1 FEVKSTSGDTQL
13 GGDDFDQRLVDHI
26 ASEFQ
31 KENGIDLRKDKQA
44 LQRLREA
51 AEKAKIELSSTMST
65 NVNLPFITA
74 DQDGPKHLDLNIS
87 RAKFDDLTK
96 DLVERTRKSVD
107 QALADAKLT
116 VSDIDEV
123 IMVGGSTR
131 IPAVQELVRSMTGKD
146 PNRSVNPDEVVAV
159 GAAIQAGVLG
169 GEVKDV
175 VLLDVTP
182 LSLGIETLGGVMTK
196 LIERNTTIPTRK
208 SETFSTAADGQTD
221 VHVKVYQGEREIA
234 TANKM
239 LGDFQL
245 SGIPAAPRGTPQ
257 IEVTF
262 NIDAN
267 GILSVSAKEKLSG
280 KEQSITVTGSSNLN
294 KSDIERMVAE
304 AQANADEDKRQREKV
319 ETRNKADQA
328 VYQAERT
335 LKDLDDKVTPE
346 DKSGIEAKIADVRSA
361 VDSDDTSTLETA
373 LNALQQATYELTSRL
388 YQQAAATENGPA
400 ADEKTQAYTNGTGD
414 TAGATKA
421 NDDVID
427 ADFKTEA

>member
-1 FEVKSTSGDTQL
+1 
-13 GGDDFDQRLVDHI
+13 
-26 ASEFQ
+26 
-31 KENGIDLRKDKQA
+31 
-44 LQRLREA
+44 
-51 AEKAKIELSSTMST
+51 
-65 NVNLPFITA
+65 
-74 DQDGPKHLDLNIS
+74 
-87 RAKFDDLTK
+87 
-96 DLVERTRKSVD
+96 
-107 QALADAKLT
+107 
-116 VSDIDEV
+116 
-123 IMVGGSTR
+123 
-131 IPAVQELVRSMTGKD
+131 VQELVRSMTGKD

-234 TANKM
+234 TANKL

-294 KSDIERMVAE
+294 KADIERMVAE
-304 AQANADEDKRQREKV
+304 AQANAEEDKRQREKV

-335 LKDLDDKVTPE
+335 LKDLEDKVTPE
-346 DKSGIEAKIADVRSA
+346 DKSGIEAKIADVRRT
-361 VDSDDTSTLETA
+361 VESDNTSELEAA
-373 LNALQQATYELTSRL
+373 LSALQQATYELTSRL
-388 YQQAAATENGPA
+388 YQQAASTESGPA

-414 TAGATKA
+414 TSGATKA